1 MRMLLTG
8 LPEWQWLGPLIA
20 RLAVGLLFFLSGR
33 GNDRRHRYVRHQNYQ
48 SATNTRLA
56 LGIFIPSRSS
66 LPGGSFLAFC
76 LGSRV
81 AQHRSF
87 GLIQI
92 GAKRKPAARLSARC
106 FPTWHWHNHF
116 LYGVPF
122 FP

>member
-1 MRMLLTG
+1 MLLTG

-20 RLAVGLLFFLSGR
+20 HLAVGLLFFFSGR

-92 GAKRKPAARLSARC
+92 GAKRKASSAIVC
-106 FPTWHWHNHF
+106 AMCPN
-116 LYGVPF
+116 LALA
-122 FP
+122 